1 MTASRKVRVAA
12 WLFLTGA
19 IPVTALGQPEDSNAR
34 GERPNILLIV
44 ADDLGYTDI
53 GAFGGEIDT
62 PNLDRLAAEGL
73 RLSNFHVLPTCAPT
87 RAVLLTGVD
96 NHTVGI
102 GSRAITAEQEG
113 KPGYDGYLNSRV
125 ATLPEVLG
133 GAGYRT
139 FPRRQVAPG
148 TRRKPWPPR
157 TGFRRNIYPSGRWRK
172 PLCGRLRDMRSSY
185 RARPSQQSFLESVA
199 ASPFRVTTIAR
210 GQRHRDG
217 LTSPVPPSAFTGT
230 ASTDGAQ
237 IGDTERA
244 KLWGVR

>member
-1 MTASRKVRVAA
+1 MAA
-12 WLFLTGA
+12 WLILTGA

-96 NHTVGI
+96 NHTAGI
-102 GSRAITAEQEG
+102 GSQAITAEQQG
-113 KPGYDGYLNSRV
+113 KPGYEGYLNNRV

-133 GAGYRT
+133 AAGYRT
-139 FPRRQVAPG
+139 YHTGKWHLGVEASHGPHARGFDETFTLLAGGESHFADAYAICAHRTAPG
-148 TRRKPWPPR
+148 
-157 TGFRRNIYPSGRWRK
+157 
-172 PLCGRLRDMRSSY
+172 
-185 RARPSQQSFLESVA
+185 
-199 ASPFRVTTIAR
+199 
-210 GQRHRDG
+210 
-217 LTSPVPPSAFTGT
+217 
-230 ASTDGAQ
+230 
-237 IGDTERA
+237 
-244 KLWGVR
+244 